1 MLHEKKR
8 VLPMKSI
15 VLMLVFL
22 NGLILKFA
30 YLGHNRWYPVL
41 FVTVPLL
48 LIATMHLPK
57 DEL

>member
-1 MLHEKKR
+1 
-8 VLPMKSI
+8 MKSI

-41 FVTVPLL
+41 FVTAPLL